1 MNRTL
6 SSPTFDYPVPD
17 NADSWQRNGEKRAS
31 PRQAMISSLKRG
43 QSFWIATTIS
53 SVGTLRWW
61 AVARF
66 PERRYLARKEG
77 RGVRVWRLK

>member
-1 MNRTL
+1 MKQTL
-6 SSPTFDYPVPD
+6 SAPTFDYPVPD
-17 NADSWQRNGEKRAS
+17 NADAWQRSGPKMPSR
-31 PRQAMISSLKRG
+31 RQALISSLKPR

-66 PERRYLARKEG
+66 PDRRFLARKEG
-77 RGVRVWRLK
+77 KGVRVWRLK